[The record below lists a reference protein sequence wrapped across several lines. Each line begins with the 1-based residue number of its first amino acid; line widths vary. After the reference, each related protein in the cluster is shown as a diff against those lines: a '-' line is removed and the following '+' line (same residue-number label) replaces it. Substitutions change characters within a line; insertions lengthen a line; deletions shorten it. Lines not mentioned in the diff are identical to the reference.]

1 MNGKQPILF
10 VDDDPEWLAGVRRR
24 FRNKYQVDVASGPVR
39 ALEAVTERSYAVIVS
54 DLLMPGL
61 DGVSFLGR
69 IRQVS
74 PETMRIMLT
83 GHADLRAAMAAV
95 NTGEVFRFLLKPC
108 PEEELDEALSAAVAA
123 HLQATAEK
131 AFLKGAL
138 RGIIKVLSDLL
149 GLLNAEAQQQTWR
162 VKRLVMDMAR
172 FLETP
177 EPWRVELA
185 VSLSQLGA
193 MVMPEALSATLRTAG
208 TLAGDQ
214 ARLFDRHPAI
224 AAELLRNIPR
234 LTDIADIIRLQN
246 VRFDGQ
252 GGNPGDPVGQDIPL
266 GSRLLKLALDYDRL
280 LTSGHDRPAALS
292 ALRERRGQYDP
303 RLLDVLAAMAGA
315 FEGYAR
321 ESRPLA
327 ALRPGL
333 VLEETIVGPDGAPVA
348 TAGQVVDELLLT
360 RLAGLALD
368 ADRPLAVRVPIVEEQ
383 GPSPLDPELVA
394 LLRAVRSALSGASS
408 K

>member
-1 MNGKQPILF
+1 MSEKPSVLF

-24 FRNKYQVDVASGPVR
+24 FRNKYRLDVASGPVR
-39 ALEAVTERSYAVIVS
+39 ALEAVTEQGPYAVVVS

-69 IRQVS
+69 LRQAA

-108 PEEELDEALSAAVAA
+108 PEEELDEALTAAVAA
-123 HLQATAEK
+123 HVKASTER

-162 VKRLVMDMAR
+162 IKRLVMDMAR
-172 FLETP
+172 YLETP

-193 MVMPEALSATLRTAG
+193 MVMPESLSASLRTSG
-208 TLAGDQ
+208 LLHGDE
-214 ARLFDRHPAI
+214 AKLFDRHPAI

-246 VRFDGQ
+246 VRFDGR

-266 GSRLLKLALDYDRL
+266 GARLLKVALDYDRL
-280 LTSGHDRPAALS
+280 LTSGSDRPSALS

-303 RLLDVLAAMAGA
+303 RLIEVLSSMAGS

-327 ALRPGL
+327 ALRPGM
-333 VLEETIVGPDGAPVA
+333 VLEETIMGADGAPVA
-348 TAGQVVDELLLT
+348 KAGQVVDEPLLVG
-360 RLAGLALD
+360 LAGLDLD
-368 ADRPLAVRVPIVEEQ
+368 PERLFPVRVPIVEEQ
-383 GPSPLDPELVA
+383 GPAPLDPELLA
-394 LLRAVRSALSGASS
+394 LLRAVRRSRPGA
-408 K
+408 